1 MSEAVKE
8 EVRKLP
14 YVAAITEGVREVLLE
29 QDNSFVAGEDVGQAG
44 SVFGYYAGLHAEFGD
59 ERIIDTPISE
69 KGIIGLGVGAS
80 ATGCRPIVDLMFMDF
95 MGECMDEIA
104 NQMAKM
110 RFMFGGGATLPV
122 TVLTMA
128 GAGMNLAAQHSQS
141 LEAWL
146 AHLPGV
152 KVVMPTTPHD
162 AKGMIIAAARDDNP
176 VFVVLNKAS
185 LAMPGEVPEGAY
197 EVPMGKAAVRREGSN
212 YTIVGIGRM
221 VHEAMKA
228 ADKLAEEGL
237 NVEVIDARSIQ
248 PFDTDT
254 VVESV
259 RKTHRALIVHEAV
272 RFGGFGAEIASQ
284 IQELAFD
291 YLDAPIARV
300 GAPFSPVP
308 FSPALE
314 QVYMPNADSIV
325 AAVKEQLGL

>member
-1 MSEAVKE
+1 M
-8 EVRKLP
+8 
-14 YVAAITEGVREVLLE
+14 
-29 QDNSFVAGEDVGQAG
+29 
-44 SVFGYYAGLHAEFGD
+44 
-59 ERIIDTPISE
+59 
-69 KGIIGLGVGAS
+69 
-80 ATGCRPIVDLMFMDF
+80 
-95 MGECMDEIA
+95 
-104 NQMAKM
+104 
-110 RFMFGGGATLPV
+110 
-122 TVLTMA
+122 
-128 GAGMNLAAQHSQS
+128 
-141 LEAWL
+141 
-146 AHLPGV
+146 
-152 KVVMPTTPHD
+152 VMPTTPHD